1 MRAMASL
8 GRTSLTRRF
17 GYCQGGIS
25 RWRRGTGGVDV
36 VFGPHH
42 TTPSESGFLDVR
54 GPCHG

>member
-1 MRAMASL
+1 MEE
-8 GRTSLTRRF
+8 GD
-17 GYCQGGIS
+17 
-25 RWRRGTGGVDV
+25 GGVDV